1 MTLCCSLTV
10 VSMTTILSV
19 LGGHMTKSKSTPVD
33 IHGHTYHRGLMLTVI
48 LIAAFAGGLMQTSLS
63 TAIPTLMDKF
73 DISLSTAQQASTW
86 FSLAS
91 GIMVPLSAFLVNR
104 FPVKWLHIAGYSL
117 LIIGV
122 GLTYAT
128 PESNDMWWLFV
139 AGRIIAAIAFGV
151 ILPLMQMVILNIYDK
166 SEQGLAMGLA
176 GLVVG
181 MSPAIGPTLTGW
193 ILDKS
198 HTILGITISSSWR
211 TMFVIPLIIFVIA
224 LALSPFLIKD
234 VLPTKHVKLDVLSLA
249 QSSIGFGLFLIGFT
263 NVAGDGWSDWKNVIL
278 PIVGGVLLIG
288 WFVVRQLHL
297 KQPFLDV
304 RVFKSANFSYTT
316 LAVVLVT
323 MAMYGVEMVLPTYLQ
338 NVHGLTPLSS
348 GLTLLP
354 GALLMGFM
362 SPIAGIIYNK
372 VGVKPLA
379 LVGFSLLGI
388 GTIPFVFL
396 TASTSSA
403 VITIMYTLRMV
414 GVGLTLMPL
423 TTAAMAALPV
433 SQATDGTAA
442 NNTARQISS
451 SVVVAILTSVVQNVT
466 SSHMP
471 THAAK
476 LANPLRY
483 ALNAVNASMSGF
495 QIAFIVGLVFA
506 IIGVIAVAFMKSKQ
520 EVVK

>member
-1 MTLCCSLTV
+1 M
-10 VSMTTILSV
+10 
-19 LGGHMTKSKSTPVD
+19 HNSKTPPVD
-33 IHGHTYHRGLMLTVI
+33 INGRPYHRGLMLTVI

-63 TAIPTLMDKF
+63 TALPTLMTKF

-86 FSLAS
+86 FSLTS

-104 FPVKWLHIAGYSL
+104 FPVKWLHIAGYTL

-122 GLTYAT
+122 GLTYMT
-128 PESNDMWWLFV
+128 PESKQMWWLFV
-139 AGRIIAAIAFGV
+139 AGRIIAALAFGV

-198 HTILGITISSSWR
+198 HTILGLTISASWR

-224 LALSPFLIKD
+224 LILSPFLIKN

-263 NVAGDGWSDWKNVIL
+263 NVASDGWSDWKNVIL
-278 PIVGGVLLIG
+278 PIIVGIALIG
-288 WFVVRQLHL
+288 WFAGRQLHL
-297 KQPFLDV
+297 KQPFLDI

-338 NVHGLTPLSS
+338 NVHGMTPLHS

-362 SPIAGIIYNK
+362 SPIAGLLYNK

-379 LVGFSLLGI
+379 LAGFALLGI
-388 GTIPFVFL
+388 GTLPFVFINAA
-396 TASTSSA
+396 TPAT

-414 GVGLTLMPL
+414 GVGLALMPL
-423 TTAAMAALPV
+423 TTAAMAALPLDK
-433 SQATDGTAA
+433 ATDGTAA
-442 NNTARQISS
+442 NNTARQVSS

-466 SSHMP
+466 SNHMP
-471 THAAK
+471 THATK
-476 LANPLRY
+476 LADPLRY
-483 ALNAVNASMSGF
+483 AQHAINAAMSGF
-495 QIAFIVGLVFA
+495 QIAFIVGLAFA
-506 IIGVIAVAFMKSKQ
+506 IIGVLAVGFMKNNQ
-520 EVVK
+520 EVSK